1 LEAGKQLAKR
11 YGNVV
16 AISGKEDLVTDGERV
31 IGVDNGVTM
40 LAKITATGCSLTA
53 IMAAFLAV
61 AADGSSDSIMLA
73 AAYAFSVFGIC
84 AENVEY
90 EGPGSLRVRM
100 IDKLYNMVDDGIDIE
115 QRSFIALLDKGHS
128 ACSSTLQQP

>member
-1 LEAGKQLAKR
+1 
-11 YGNVV
+11 
-16 AISGKEDLVTDGERV
+16 VTDGERV

-73 AAYAFSVFGIC
+73 AAYAFSVFG
-84 AENVEY
+84 
-90 EGPGSLRVRM
+90 
-100 IDKLYNMVDDGIDIE
+100 
-115 QRSFIALLDKGHS
+115 
-128 ACSSTLQQP
+128 